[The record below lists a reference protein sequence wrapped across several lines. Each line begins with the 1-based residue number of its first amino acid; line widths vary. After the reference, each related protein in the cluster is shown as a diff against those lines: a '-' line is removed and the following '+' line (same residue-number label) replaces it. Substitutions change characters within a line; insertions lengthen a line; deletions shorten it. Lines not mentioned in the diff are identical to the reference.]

1 MARPKKKKA
10 PTVSLSTT
18 LDDDALL
25 DAAIAEKDAAVRKM
39 QAEAKEKDSSELAL
53 SAQLAAAKLG
63 MQEQLHPRLSV
74 KELVERMNVVPTF
87 AIVNV
92 TGGGKRHVPMR
103 FADDEVTPQEV
114 CAFFADPAEAKRAL
128 GQAQRTCPDMELV
141 LGAVPLGNA
150 FSLVVGWAEA
160 KGSAPFTIRGSETL
174 TKDMRPHLKKQLD
187 KLGMP
192 SYWQCPVI
200 LCDEV
205 TSATVTPAFL
215 DHASFAAT
223 WKAVGRSEPP
233 SSSLKITDLRVLV
246 NMILRCPASSGDNWT
261 NVRFLGLQSAH
272 DMATAGLDQLEAAGG
287 VGSGKGS
294 GDRQVQEAEARP
306 KVSSSPP
313 DPADEP
319 PALESANEVVE
330 VQ

>member
-205 TSATVTPAFL
+205 TSATVTPVFL
-215 DHASFAAT
+215 DHAGLTLT

-233 SSSLKITDLRVLV
+233 PSSLKIIDLR
-246 NMILRCPASSGDNWT
+246 ILINTMLAPDSKGVNWT
-261 NVRFLGLQSAH
+261 TARFLGVQSGH

-294 GDRQVQEAEARP
+294 GDGLKASVDTSLLRAPAEA
-306 KVSSSPP
+306 
-313 DPADEP
+313 DDDP
-319 PALESANEVVE
+319 PALEPSCKAVE